1 MRTKRLWMALTLSLI
16 GLPAAIWLAGTVLS
30 WPARAVMPAPPDGAA
45 AVEFNST
52 SGTTIRGWLFAGQAG
67 QGVVLLLH
75 GVRAN
80 RLETSSRAAFL
91 RQAGY
96 GVLQIDQQA
105 HGESSGQQI
114 TFGYLESRDAQ
125 AALQFLQSR
134 LPNERLGALGISL
147 GGAAICL
154 AEEPLPLDALILEM
168 VYPDLHRAVENR
180 VARYLGNWA
189 RPLTPLLEWQLKPRL
204 GIGAEALR
212 PIDHV
217 ASLAYPKLF
226 IVGERD
232 RHTPLNESQELF
244 NAASAPKELW
254 VVKDVQ
260 HENLHA
266 KATGE
271 YEQRVL
277 KFFAETLRAPEDK
290 RAQVR

>member
-1 MRTKRLWMALTLSLI
+1 MKTKRRGVSLACGLM
-16 GLPAAIWLAGTVLS
+16 GLPLAIWLAGTVLS
-30 WPARAVMPAPPDGAA
+30 WPARATMPAPPDGAE
-45 AVEFNST
+45 AVEFNSA
-52 SGTTIRGWLFAGQAG
+52 SGATIRGWLFNGQPH

-91 RQAGY
+91 RQAGF

-105 HGESSGQQI
+105 HGESTGAQI

-125 AALQFLQSR
+125 AGVQFLR
-134 LPNERLGALGISL
+134 TRFPAERVGALGISL

-154 AEEPLPLDALILEM
+154 AEPPLPLDGLILEM

-180 VARYLGNWA
+180 IARYLGNWA
-189 RPLTPLLEWQLKPRL
+189 RDLTPLLEWQIKPRL
-204 GIGAEALR
+204 GVGSEALR
-212 PIDHV
+212 PIEHV
-217 ASLAYPKLF
+217 GALSFPKLF

-244 NAASAPKELW
+244 DRAAAPKDMW
-254 VVKDVQ
+254 IVKDAQ
-260 HENLHA
+260 HENLHR
-266 KATGE
+266 KAGTE

-277 KFFAETLRAPEDK
+277 KFFTETLRAT
-290 RAQVR
+290 AAL